1 MLNDEHDAEDA
12 AAMAIIERL
21 AEIQKAKRFRSEWC
35 IDDVTDLEAL
45 STPHPFTTAHTLT
58 YTTLRYGDRPAIT
71 SHHANQKV
79 WPVDGPLERSRE
91 SCSGKV
97 ARSDHRFVE
106 DFYPTSEPGVLLVRL
121 GS

>member
-1 MLNDEHDAEDA
+1 MPKTPPPW
-12 AAMAIIERL
+12 RL
-21 AEIQKAKRFRSEWC
+21 SNAWPKSKKAKRFRSEWC

-71 SHHANQKV
+71 VTTPIKGGQWMDLWNAAEKV
-79 WPVDGPLERSRE
+79 VRK
-91 SCSGKV
+91 SGEI
-97 ARSDHRFVE
+97 DHRFVE